1 MVTEYVSRAWKIYKK
16 NMSSFIL
23 SHLLVSF
30 MTIVL
35 VLMGIG
41 IFFGSVLPILNWELV
56 SSGASEDILR
66 EYFTR
71 LFSDPVFLRKA
82 AMGMGG
88 FLLFAFLATLVGFY
102 LTIGQYGMAY
112 ESLKRK
118 TKLRT
123 MFLVSSKLGLK
134 WILTSALMILGMI
147 VLVIFGILTLG
158 LGFLLVPFLIPI
170 LTLIAPSMV
179 VENNSPT
186 QTIKR
191 AFKVGMRNYL
201 TLFVLCL
208 IYAAISGLIVFIGN
222 LFYVIPIIGIFMG
235 FATNLILGLVLS
247 PVIKISFVQYYLKNK
262 KR

>member
-1 MVTEYVSRAWKIYKK
+1 
-16 NMSSFIL
+16 
-23 SHLLVSF
+23 
-30 MTIVL
+30 
-35 VLMGIG
+35 
-41 IFFGSVLPILNWELV
+41 
-56 SSGASEDILR
+56 
-66 EYFTR
+66 
-71 LFSDPVFLRKA
+71 
-82 AMGMGG
+82 
-88 FLLFAFLATLVGFY
+88 
-102 LTIGQYGMAY
+102 
-112 ESLKRK
+112 
-118 TKLRT
+118 
-123 MFLVSSKLGLK
+123 
-134 WILTSALMILGMI
+134 MILGMI